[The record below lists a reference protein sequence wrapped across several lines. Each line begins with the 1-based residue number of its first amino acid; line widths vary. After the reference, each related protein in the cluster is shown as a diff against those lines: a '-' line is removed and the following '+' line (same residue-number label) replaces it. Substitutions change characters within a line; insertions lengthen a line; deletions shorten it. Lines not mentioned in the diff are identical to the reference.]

1 MFAASLSIDRAVR
14 CVLAVAGALV
24 LMAMAAE
31 AKSPGATYCF
41 GGWCHRVSTLGEMD
55 SVVGRRGFVK
65 ASFYDDCR
73 RDRFN
78 PCGLTSSG
86 EVFRPD
92 RPDNAASPIFPDG
105 TVLLVYNPKSKQAAV
120 LRVNSTGPYRGDRTL
135 DVSRAAAEHLGF
147 AKQGV
152 AELAVSI
159 LSSPN
164 DREARYRKERN
175 YDKVPGHMGTF
186 DSLEAAE
193 EAAIG
198 KLRLVAAPVTA
209 AAVDMRSKINAWMPW
224 ALAQDVQEKQL
235 AALQIQA
242 SLIDIGATRSVTAR
256 TLAETELNRGAA
268 IAGAVDATNPT
279 SSLLLHISAFIAEAR
294 RAAQPDARRIEAA
307 HEPPRDFAA
316 AFRLAA
322 QLPQY
327 R

>member
-1 MFAASLSIDRAVR
+1 MFAASLQIDRALR
-14 CVLAVAGALV
+14 CVMAVAVALT
-24 LMAMAAE
+24 LMATASD

-41 GGWCHRVSTLGEMD
+41 GGWCHRVSTLSEMD
-55 SVVGRRGFVK
+55 SVVGRRGFVN
-65 ASFYDDCR
+65 ASYYDDCR

-86 EVFRPD
+86 AVFRPD
-92 RPDNAASPIFPDG
+92 LPDNAASPIFPDG
-105 TVLLVYNPKSKQAAV
+105 TILLVYNPKSKQAAV
-120 LRVNSTGPYRGDRTL
+120 LRVNSAGPYRGNRTL
-135 DVSRAAAEHLGF
+135 DVSRATAEHLGF
-147 AKQGV
+147 AKLGV

-164 DREARYRKERN
+164 DRESRYRKERT

-186 DSLEAAE
+186 ESLEAAE

-198 KLRLVAAPVTA
+198 KLRLVSAPVA
-209 AAVDMRSKINAWMPW
+209 VAAVDMRSKINAWMPW

-235 AALQIQA
+235 AASQLQA
-242 SLIDIGATRSVTAR
+242 SLTDIGATRSVTAH

-268 IAGAVDATNPT
+268 IAGAVDANNHPP
-279 SSLLLHISAFIAEAR
+279 SLLLHISAFIAEAR
-294 RAAQPDARRIEAA
+294 RAAQPHARRIESA
-307 HEPPRDFAA
+307 HDIPRDFAA
-316 AFRLAA
+316 AFRLTA